1 MLCNE
6 TIFKQIAI
14 SYKKKNRAKGYDAE
28 NKLILKVSLDFF
40 KTISNWIPFDSSDT
54 ISLNN
59 ENKIP
64 NIQSYKN

>member
-14 SYKKKNRAKGYDAE
+14 SYKKNRAKGYDAE

-40 KTISNWIPFDSSDT
+40 ITIFNWITFDTSDT
-54 ISLNN
+54 ISLIN

-64 NIQSYKN
+64 NTQSYKN